1 MLLSR
6 IMKVCTI
13 LFVLLVMS
21 IGVVSAKS
29 VEEKRQDIR
38 NIASK
43 TLSEVYEL
51 QPHAKEAVENAAGYA
66 AFSITDT
73 KIVFLGSGSGK
84 GMAVDN
90 STGQEIFM
98 KTKDVQ
104 VGFGVGIKKYDVL
117 FVFETKKAFSDFI
130 NSGWQFG
137 GQATAAATDSVTG
150 DALQGAIPV
159 SPDVWLYQ
167 VTDKGLELSATVR
180 GIRYFKDSKLN

>member
-6 IMKVCTI
+6 IMKVGT
-13 LFVLLVMS
+13 LFFVLLAMS

-29 VEEKRQDIR
+29 VEEKRQAIR
-38 NIASK
+38 NIAST

-51 QPHAKEAVENAAGYA
+51 QPHAKVAVENAAGYA
-66 AFSITDT
+66 AFSITDA

-84 GMAVDN
+84 GMAVN
-90 STGQEIFM
+90 NATGQEIFM
-98 KTKDVQ
+98 QTRDVQ
-104 VGFGVGIKKYDVL
+104 LGFGLGIKKYDVL
-117 FVFETKKAFSDFI
+117 FIFETEKAFSDFI
-130 NSGWQFG
+130 DSGWQFG

-150 DALQGAIPV
+150 GSLQGAIPV

-180 GIRYFKDSKLN
+180 GIRYLKDSKLN

>member
-1 MLLSR
+1 MLLKR
-6 IMKVCTI
+6 LIKVGTI
-13 LFVLLVMS
+13 VCVLLAMS

-29 VEEKRQDIR
+29 VEEKRQAIR
-38 NIASK
+38 EIASA

-66 AFSITDT
+66 AFSITDA
-73 KIVFLGSGSGK
+73 KILFLGSGSGK

-90 STGQEIFM
+90 ATGQEIFM

-104 VGFGVGIKKYDVL
+104 LGLGLGIKKYDVL
-117 FVFETKKAFSDFI
+117 FIFETKKAFSDFI

-150 DALQGAIPV
+150 GSLEGAIPV

-180 GIRYFKDSKLN
+180 GIRYLKYRELN

>member
-1 MLLSR
+1 
-6 IMKVCTI
+6 
-13 LFVLLVMS
+13 
-21 IGVVSAKS
+21 
-29 VEEKRQDIR
+29 
-38 NIASK
+38 
-43 TLSEVYEL
+43 
-51 QPHAKEAVENAAGYA
+51 
-66 AFSITDT
+66 
-73 KIVFLGSGSGK
+73 
-84 GMAVDN
+84 MAVDN

-150 DALQGAIPV
+150 DSLQGAIPI
-159 SPDVWLYQ
+159 SQDVWMYQ

-180 GIRYFKDSKLN
+180 GIRYLKDSKLN